1 MATSSDDLITSLHGL
16 DSRQAFA
23 LLRGWEPAID
33 WAGLPGGSLPLADGG
48 RLRFDKRRRSASIE
62 SPQGSLMVV
71 DLGRRDRRR
80 SLADIVT
87 SDLRRVD
94 GPDLEVALTPS
105 WSKDRGEVA
114 VRDPLDAKGKR
125 AKEFVPVG
133 AYRTSRYVDPAG
145 RPQLL
150 TVGALDTVSGF
161 GTFLMDDGRG
171 YACLRTRSG
180 LGAFSDAGRVTF
192 MKAVTD
198 ELVEQARADGF
209 AQVVTKAGPI
219 GVLFDCGAPGSYLA
233 LASYDA
239 ATNGTI
245 GIVVD
250 LRRPP
255 VHDGAI
261 VDPAPS

>member
-1 MATSSDDLITSLHGL
+1 
-16 DSRQAFA
+16 
-23 LLRGWEPAID
+23 
-33 WAGLPGGSLPLADGG
+33 
-48 RLRFDKRRRSASIE
+48 
-62 SPQGSLMVV
+62 
-71 DLGRRDRRR
+71 
-80 SLADIVT
+80 
-87 SDLRRVD
+87 
-94 GPDLEVALTPS
+94 
-105 WSKDRGEVA
+105 
-114 VRDPLDAKGKR
+114 VRDPVDAKGKR
-125 AKEFVPVG
+125 AKAFVPVG

-161 GTFLMDDGRG
+161 GTFLMDDGRR

-180 LGAFSDAGRVTF
+180 LGAFSDASRVTF
-192 MKAVTD
+192 IKAVTD
-198 ELVEQARADGF
+198 ELVEQARAEGF

-239 ATNGTI
+239 VTNGTI

-255 VHDGAI
+255 VHDGAL
-261 VDPAPS
+261 VETAAGWARSLRSGSR

>member
-1 MATSSDDLITSLHGL
+1 MATSPEDLIDSLHGL
-16 DSRQAFA
+16 SARQAFD
-23 LLRGWEPAID
+23 LLQGREAPLD
-33 WAGLPGGSLPLADGG
+33 WAGLPTGYLALADGG
-48 RLRFDKRRRSASIE
+48 RLRFDQRRRSASIE
-62 SPQGSLMVV
+62 SPDGALMVL
-71 DLGRRDRRR
+71 DLGRRDRMR
-80 SLADIVT
+80 SLAEIVT
-87 SDLRRVD
+87 SDLLRVD

-105 WSKDRGEVA
+105 WSRDRGEVA
-114 VRDPLDAKGKR
+114 VRDPLDGKGKR

-133 AYRTSRYVDPAG
+133 AYRTSRYVDHTG

-198 ELVEQARADGF
+198 ELVEQARTEGF
-209 AQVVTKAGPI
+209 AQVVTKAGAI
-219 GVLFDCGAPGSYLA
+219 GVLFDCGAPGNYLA
-233 LASYDA
+233 LATYDA
-239 ATNGTI
+239 ATGGTI

-255 VHDGAI
+255 VLNGAI